1 MAKRRPRSRMASL
14 LLAVFMASGCAS
26 GGNPPA
32 SGPGDSVTGEADRA
46 EADRQLLNGTPNG
59 AWESSYEPLASNP
72 VLIRGGTIMTAAGE
86 EIEGG
91 DVLLVDGRIKSVGV
105 GLDAPAGT
113 AVIEADGRF
122 VTPGIIDTHS
132 HLGVYPSP
140 SVEGMGEGNEAT
152 NPVTAEVWA
161 EHGVWPQ
168 DPGFWRALAGGVTTL
183 QSLPGSANLIGGR
196 GVTLKLV
203 PGRGATDMM
212 FPGAPMGLKMA
223 CGENPKR
230 VYASRGP
237 STRMGN
243 VAGYREAFI
252 RADKYRERWD
262 EWLAGDRRAD
272 RPDRDLELET
282 LAEVLRG
289 NILIQN
295 HCYRADDM
303 LTMLELSHEFG
314 FSIRSFHHATEAY
327 KIRDRLAEE
336 NVGASVWVDWWGFK
350 MEALDGIPQN
360 LALLTEAGARAI
372 LHTDSGLEIQILNQ
386 NAARAMFAGRSAGID
401 VTRDQALR
409 WITINAAWALGID
422 EETGSLEA
430 GKAGDVVVWSGDP
443 FSVYS
448 RADQV
453 FIDGAVVYDRSRTEG
468 NPSSDFE
475 LGILPEAGQ
484 GGGR

>member
-1 MAKRRPRSRMASL
+1 MAERRSSSRAVHLFLAALMA
-14 LLAVFMASGCAS
+14 AGCAS
-26 GGNPPA
+26 GGGTPA
-32 SGPGDSVTGEADRA
+32 SGPDASAGDEADRT
-46 EADRQLLNGTPNG
+46 EADRQILNGTPNG
-59 AWESSYEPLASNP
+59 AWESSYEPLASGP
-72 VLIRGGTIMTAAGE
+72 VLIRGGTVMTAAGE

-91 DVLLVDGRIKSVGV
+91 DVLLVDGRIESVGV
-105 GLDAPAGT
+105 GLDAPAGAT
-113 AVIEADGRF
+113 VIEADGRF

-252 RADKYRERWD
+252 RAEKYRERWD
-262 EWLAGDRRAD
+262 KWLAGDRQAD

-386 NAARAMFAGRSAGID
+386 NAARAMYAGRSAGID

-409 WITINAAWALGID
+409 WVTINPAWALGID
-422 EETGSLEA
+422 GETGSLEA

-448 RADQV
+448 HADQV

-475 LGILPEAGQ
+475 LGILPDAGQ

>member
-1 MAKRRPRSRMASL
+1 MAKRRPRSSMASL
-14 LLAVFMASGCAS
+14 LLALFLASGCAS
-26 GGNPPA
+26 GGNAPTG
-32 SGPGDSVTGEADRA
+32 GPGDSVTGEVDRV
-46 EADRQLLNGTPNG
+46 ESDRQLLNGTPHG
-59 AWESSYEPLASNP
+59 AWESSYEPLASSP
-72 VLIRGGTIMTAAGE
+72 VLIRGGTVMTAAGE

-91 DVLLVDGRIKSVGV
+91 DVLLVDGRIESIGV
-105 GLDAPAGT
+105 GLDVPDGAT
-113 AVIEADGRF
+113 VIEAAGRF
-122 VTPGIIDTHS
+122 ITPGIIDTHS

-203 PGRGATDMM
+203 PGRGVTDMM

-252 RADKYRERWD
+252 RAEKYRERWD

-386 NAARAMFAGRSAGID
+386 NAARAMYAGRSVGID

-409 WITINAAWALGID
+409 WITLNPAWALGID

>member
-1 MAKRRPRSRMASL
+1 MTRKNFGWRYRLTLSC
-14 LLAVFMASGCAS
+14 LAVLAAGCATGTPPETGPDSS
-26 GGNPPA
+26 GTSTAGQ
-32 SGPGDSVTGEADRA
+32 SESDL
-46 EADRQLLNGTPNG
+46 QLLNGMPNG
-59 AWESSYEPLASNP
+59 AWESSYEPLDAGP
-72 VLIRGGTIMTAAGE
+72 VLIQGGTVMTAAGE

-91 DVLLVDGRIKSVGV
+91 DVLLVGGRIEAVGV
-105 GLDAPAGT
+105 GLDAPPDASIID
-113 AVIEADGRF
+113 AAGRF
-122 VTPGIIDTHS
+122 VTPGIIDSHS

-140 SVEGMGEGNEAT
+140 GVEGMGEGNEAT

-183 QSLPGSANLIGGR
+183 QTLPGSANLIGGR

-203 PGRGATDMM
+203 PGMGVTDMM

-230 VYASRGP
+230 VYESRGP

-252 RADKYRERWD
+252 RAQKYREKWD
-262 EWLAGDRRAD
+262 LWLAGDRTSD
-272 RPDRDLELET
+272 RPDRDLALET

-289 NILIQN
+289 NILIQA

-303 LTMLELSHEFG
+303 LTMLELAQEFG
-314 FSIRSFHHATEAY
+314 LSIRSFHHAVEAY

-336 NVGASVWVDWWGFK
+336 DVAASMWVDWWGFK
-350 MEALDGIPQN
+350 MEAFDGIPQN
-360 LALLTEAGARAI
+360 IALVSDAGARAI
-372 LHTDSGLEIQILNQ
+372 LHTDSDLEIQVLNQ
-386 NAARAMFAGRSAGID
+386 NAARAMYAGRSAGLD
-401 VTRDQALR
+401 VSRDQALR
-409 WITINAAWALGID
+409 WITINSAWALGID
-422 EETGSLEA
+422 GQTGSLEP
-430 GKAGDVVVWSGDP
+430 GKAGDVVIWSGDP

-453 FIDGAVVYDRSRTEG
+453 LIDGVVVYDRLRSDG
-468 NPSSDFE
+468 NPVSDFE
-475 LGILPEAGQ
+475 LGILPDMGQ
-484 GGGR
+484 RGGS

>member
-1 MAKRRPRSRMASL
+1 MASL

>member
-1 MAKRRPRSRMASL
+1 MAKRRPRSRLASL

>member
-1 MAKRRPRSRMASL
+1 MIGWYGTHA
-14 LLAVFMASGCAS
+14 FQS
-26 GGNPPA
+26 GGFRKNWE
-32 SGPGDSVTGEADRA
+32 VV
-46 EADRQLLNGTPNG
+46 LLRVGVVQ
-59 AWESSYEPLASNP
+59 ASSYEGTE
-72 VLIRGGTIMTAAGE
+72 RGELTINSDLMLDIQGR
-86 EIEGG
+86 
-91 DVLLVDGRIKSVGV
+91 DVLLVDGRIESVGV
-105 GLDAPAGT
+105 GLDAPDGAT
-113 AVIEADGRF
+113 VIDATGRF

-252 RADKYRERWD
+252 RAAKYRERWD
-262 EWLAGDRRAD
+262 RWLAGDRQGD

-303 LTMLELSHEFG
+303 LTMLELAQEFG
-314 FSIRSFHHATEAY
+314 LSIRSFHHAVEAY

-336 NVGASVWVDWWGFK
+336 DVAASMWVDWWGFK
-350 MEALDGIPQN
+350 MEAFDGIPQN
-360 LALLTEAGARAI
+360 IALVSEAGARAI
-372 LHTDSGLEIQILNQ
+372 LHTDSDLEIQVLNQ
-386 NAARAMFAGRSAGID
+386 NAARAMYAGRAAGLD
-401 VTRDQALR
+401 VSRDQALR
-409 WITINAAWALGID
+409 WITINSAWALGID
-422 EETGSLEA
+422 EQTGSLEP
-430 GKAGDVVVWSGDP
+430 GKAGDVVIWSGDP

-453 FIDGAVVYDRSRTEG
+453 LIDGAIIYDRLHPGG
-468 NPSSDFE
+468 NPVSDFE
-475 LGILPEAGQ
+475 LGILTDVGT
-484 GGGR
+484 GGGS